1 MESLKDLLV
10 EFRDTEE
17 KSVNKDDIVIE
28 FIETIL
34 EKFDSGTVSLINP
47 LDPTQVFPILQKIKK
62 GQPIRQPEGVF
73 QKSIL
78 ESSKICINEQI
89 EIHQQEV
96 LHAIQTFKNETY
108 ACYKLEQ
115 FQRYAKLFDQYQE
128 YNNCIIKISSILNK
142 EYEKICN

>member
-47 LDPTQVFPILQKIKK
+47 LDPT
-62 GQPIRQPEGVF
+62 
-73 QKSIL
+73 
-78 ESSKICINEQI
+78 
-89 EIHQQEV
+89 
-96 LHAIQTFKNETY
+96 
-108 ACYKLEQ
+108 
-115 FQRYAKLFDQYQE
+115 
-128 YNNCIIKISSILNK
+128 
-142 EYEKICN
+142 